1 MLTYKRSEQL
11 EVVGYSDSDYGG
23 CLDSLKSTS
32 GFVFMLANGAISWKS
47 EKQSITASSIMEASL
62 LIVLKL
68 QVMIYGCGILSQGLV
83 LSTLLLNL

>member
-32 GFVFMLANGAISWKS
+32 GFVFN
-47 EKQSITASSIMEASL
+47 AS
-62 LIVLKL
+62 KW
-68 QVMIYGCGILSQGLV
+68 GNLV
-83 LSTLLLNL
+83 EE

>member
-32 GFVFMLANGAISWKS
+32 GFVFMLANAAISWKS
-47 EKQSITASSIMEASL
+47 EK
-62 LIVLKL
+62 
-68 QVMIYGCGILSQGLV
+68 
-83 LSTLLLNL
+83 